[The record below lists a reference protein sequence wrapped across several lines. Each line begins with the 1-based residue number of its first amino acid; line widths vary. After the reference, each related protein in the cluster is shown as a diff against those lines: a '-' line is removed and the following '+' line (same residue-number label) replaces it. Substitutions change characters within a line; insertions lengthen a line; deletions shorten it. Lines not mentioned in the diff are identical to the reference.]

1 MPLRTGATA
10 LARGQARPRSSLTN
24 VSSIHAFAD
33 YLKDF
38 ERRSGRFGLLGSF
51 PRKEKGTDQM
61 LRIFTA
67 STLCSL
73 TATSAFAGR
82 SPISASDPGM
92 AIVPTDALTTA
103 ARIAMSWSVRSHRG
117 Q

>member
-61 LRIFTA
+61 LRIFMAT
-67 STLCSL
+67 TLVSL
-73 TATSAFAGR
+73 TATSAFAAR

-92 AIVPTDALTTA
+92 AIVLTIVLSIA
-103 ARIAMSWSVRSHRG
+103 ATVAISLFLRRH
-117 Q
+117 